1 MAKSRKQDY
10 PRICGEKCHEESFQ
24 YHRVGITPA
33 CAGKSIRPTAF
44 ALRNRDHPRMCGEKA
59 KEPKKPLADRGSPP
73 HMRGKAGLCLIR
85 PCSVGITPAYAGKS
99 CRCPCCCCQTGDH
112 PRICGEKG
120 CVTFWLRNHSGS
132 PPHMRGKDGTKEW
145 ADKMGRITPAYTGK
159 RVRCQ
164 RSW

>member
-85 PCSVGITPAYAGKS
+85 PCSVGITPAYAGK
-99 CRCPCCCCQTGDH
+99 RRHQRVGRQNGQDH
-112 PRICGEKG
+112 PRIYGEKSALPAVV
-120 CVTFWLRNHSGS
+120 VTVSGS
-132 PPHMRGKDGTKEW
+132 PPHIRGKECAASGRGDGE
-145 ADKMGRITPAYTGK
+145 RITPAYAGK
-159 RVRCQ
+159 R
-164 RSW
+164 